1 MKKFEKGKRFLT
13 FLLVALMVVQQSSV
27 TTLAEELAEYTQE
40 AQNQD
45 TEAVAEVSEASE
57 PEASVP
63 DSDKAQ
69 EQQPAAEEPAAPAEQ
84 ETAEV
89 TEAPQATEAPAQE
102 TAPTEAPAQ
111 EAEQTEAPQENAA
124 VTETPQATEA
134 PVVTEAP
141 AETATKAQFS
151 GAVDNAT
158 ANVTLSQPIS
168 DKAVFVA
175 KQYSVD
181 SDYFANNA
189 EAAVSQWVAN
199 NGLTVLDATAY
210 DMHFE
215 ENGQEIAVNQSANVS
230 LSFNSPILTMT
241 GDAGVPSNIYVLH
254 IVNGQAVAAGSASQ
268 DGNGAVVAANV
279 VTEGFSPFVF
289 VKAVSGDAVEPAESS
304 ADLSNFVTSVT
315 LNGAEWNDNTTI
327 LPDTD
332 YEIELTFKENPEGM
346 QFNTAG
352 ELKYTLPDALL
363 NSWLASAQEFDLN
376 IDGHTVTGN
385 KAHLS
390 EDGRTLIVTLNNNDP
405 NLTGSGD
412 VHFWI
417 KIGAK
422 FDANKNGKEIK
433 FGASTNKTLHID
445 NSSSVSVNKT
455 HSDYDSNK
463 NELTYTVEV
472 TSKGA
477 NQKVQVTDALSGEIL
492 KFKEIKSITSNKR
505 DNLSQDVTPSENGFQ
520 YAVGDMVHD
529 EVVTITYTAEVD
541 YSKIPANGTVS
552 VDNKKNTA
560 SVTVDGKKKEEKTD
574 IYDKDINN
582 KISISKSMTGA
593 TENGVVTDPS
603 NIPWKLVVNESK
615 RASMSGKNITDT
627 IDSNSQAYM
636 HYTGSGITIKV
647 STGEVRNIP
656 WSGLNLAKDSNG
668 NIISWSYT
676 APESDGNVSY
686 EISYATAA
694 DNSSF
699 YDKTDLKNN
708 ASVDGGGSG
717 SATAPVG
724 PNEGNKGAAIAK
736 KGKLNSDRTKI
747 SWTITVTVPA
757 NGIPGATIVDS
768 LPCSDPYLDVYD
780 GEGITVKYL
789 DADETHTD
797 TLSQDRKTITVEF
810 SYRDTDGTI
819 KKGLKGTGEKR
830 RLEITY
836 STDVDPEWAQTDEAW
851 RYGHTNTAKL
861 TGPNIT
867 ASDTVHVTK
876 TSLSKSGQCNGTVKI
891 GNVDYPKF
899 DFTLT
904 FKGDVKDGDVI
915 TDTFPTE
922 YFKVYEE
929 PRWDGSTPYRIAGG
943 HQYHQGNETGG
954 VVSVKGTET
963 GAQFTVSSYPRN
975 ENGEYYAY
983 YKLTYTL
990 IPKDENALKEL
1001 QKLALADPNHTYKL
1015 HNEASWGGAAN
1026 QVDVDYT
1033 CKPLT
1038 KSDAFEYS
1046 TNKVHFT
1053 IKANEAGLKLNGGE
1067 SLTLTDTM
1075 STTLRYDA
1083 SSLVV
1088 KADGEDI
1095 TQKVVPNENNGTL
1108 TITGIPDEKVIEI
1121 TYDAR
1126 VLGSGQVTYSNR
1138 AELTGCG
1145 DGINISKTVTLNGS
1159 AGGGGSRLGIKIR
1172 KYKAGDQSSKLAGA
1186 VFQLYK
1192 RDDNGNGVPV
1202 TDKNDNIVTCTTNDD
1217 GNAELQT
1224 DMDKNGWAFVK
1235 DRTYYLVEITA
1246 PEGYQLDSTP
1256 IEFKFVDSPSASNEY
1271 YSGDTIYV
1279 ANEEKNEGHLV
1290 ITKTITGNR
1299 VTDEVKASLSFNVK
1313 NNATNNKE
1321 TYTLNDFTQDANG
1334 VWTKELDKVA
1344 GGYTVTE
1351 TASDV
1356 NGVKLSSV
1364 SYTID
1369 DRTSESGSEANVTVN
1384 KNQTTTVA
1392 FTNVYSREIQISKQ
1406 DILGNELAG
1415 ATLEIT
1421 GKADGSTDGIDPI
1434 QWISGEE
1441 KTVSLKPGSYILTEK
1456 EVPAGYVKAAPIS
1469 FTVDAAGNVKV
1480 GETKVDKLTMVD
1492 KYKENGVQISKTDV
1506 LGNEL
1511 GGATLEITGKENGSD
1526 KDIDPIRWTSGEEK
1540 TVNLKPGSYTLTE
1553 TEVPDGYVKAAPIS
1567 FTVDISGNVKV
1578 GKEKVDQITMVDNYT
1593 VHDIQISKQDI
1604 LGNELGGAT
1613 LEITGKADGSTDGID
1628 PIQWISGEEK
1638 TVSLKPGSYILTEKE
1653 VPAGYVKAAPI
1664 SFTVDA
1670 AGNVKV
1676 GESEVDKLTM
1686 VDEYDVHEIEINK
1699 TDITGNELE
1708 GAELEITGKET
1719 GSEEDIEP
1727 ISLISGA
1734 TSQKVSLKP
1743 GSYTLTETNAP
1754 KGYDI
1759 ADPINFTVDKDGN
1772 VKVGEDEVEKIIMV
1786 DELTERDI
1794 EISKV
1799 DLTTNTELEGAS
1811 LQITGTDIDGKE
1823 ITPIKWTSGDDGKN
1837 ENGTVKTHTV
1847 KLTAGI
1853 YTLSETAAPDGYKI
1867 AESIKFTI
1875 DKEGKVTSDTKDAV
1889 TGNKVTMK
1897 DEKKDTSA
1905 SISVTKN
1912 LKTVAG
1918 ENIYAVDQT
1927 FYVALY
1933 EDENCTKLAS
1943 EIKAL
1948 TFKNSTSE
1956 TVTFEGVEP
1965 NKTYYVGECTKDGVR
1980 YLSGVVAGTK
1990 YVAQFTDGNSVTV
2003 ETPNGSKAVYFD
2015 NRFMKFPDGFYKEG
2029 VLSIT
2034 KLFKDKT
2041 GKAKNSDE
2049 TFYAGIFD
2057 DEECTKLSENVA
2069 QNIIP
2074 LNLNGSS
2081 SVTAQ
2086 IKVSIAQGTSKT
2098 FYVTEVDKDG
2108 KPINEET
2115 FKYDVSVENGEVTFD
2130 ENNTSAE
2137 VTITNQEQ
2145 DEDKDKDK
2153 DKDKGKTTTTSSN
2166 ATSTKAVKTGDNTPI
2181 GIFVILLIAAIVVIG
2196 GGIYLKR
2203 RKK

>member
-736 KGKLNSDRTKI
+736 QGKLSADHKKI
-747 SWTITVTVPA
+747 TWTITVTVPV
-757 NGIPGATIVDS
+757 NGIPNATLVDS
-768 LPCSDPYLDVYD
+768 LPCSDPYLDAYD

-797 TLSQDRKTITVEF
+797 TLSQDGKTITIAF

-830 RLEITY
+830 TLEITY
-836 STDVDPEWAQTDEAW
+836 STNVDSEWAQTDEAW

-904 FKGDVKDGDVI
+904 FKGDVTDGDEV

-922 YFKVYEE
+922 YFKVYEN
-929 PRWDGSTPYRIAGG
+929 PQIAGSNN
-943 HQYHQGNETGG
+943 QWYQGETKGG
-954 VVSVKGTET
+954 NVSATST
-963 GAQFTVSSYPRN
+963 GFKIDSYPKDADN
-975 ENGEYYAY
+975 EYYKY
-983 YKLTYTL
+983 YQLRYTL

-1001 QKLALADPNHTYKL
+1001 QKLALVAPNHTYKL
-1015 HNEASWGGAAN
+1015 HNEASWGGADS

-1279 ANEEKNEGHLV
+1279 ANTEKPASGSVQVTKAFSGLEKLPEGFQ
-1290 ITKTITGNR
+1290 IKN
-1299 VTDEVKASLSFNVK
+1299 SFNDTVF
-1313 NNATNNKE
+1313 TVGNK
-1321 TYTLNDFTQDANG
+1321 
-1334 VWTKELDKVA
+1334 
-1344 GGYTVTE
+1344 
-1351 TASDV
+1351 
-1356 NGVKLSSV
+1356 
-1364 SYTID
+1364 
-1369 DRTSESGSEANVTVN
+1369 TSG
-1384 KNQTTTVA
+1384 
-1392 FTNVYSREIQISKQ
+1392 
-1406 DILGNELAG
+1406 
-1415 ATLEIT
+1415 T
-1421 GKADGSTDGIDPI
+1421 GKANDPYTWVI
-1434 QWISGEE
+1434 ENVPVGTEVTFTESGYDAEGYNLTINGKATSEENATKAVAKVTEEGKTAAAAFVNAYSRKVGNVQVTKAFSGLENLPEGFQITNNYNKDVFTVKNAEGKGTADDPYKWTIKNVPE
-1441 KTVSLKPGSYILTEK
+1441 KTEVTFTESGYDVSGY
-1456 EVPAGYVKAAPIS
+1456 EVTINQKATTDAEAGIVKATVVDKETVGAE
-1469 FTVDAAGNVKV
+1469 FTNEYRQKLGNVQV
-1480 GETKVDKLTMVD
+1480 TKVFSGLEKLPEGFQITNNINDTVFNVENASGKGTAEEPYTWTLENVPDKTEVIFTERGYDVSGYEVTINQKATTDAEAGIVKATVVD
-1492 KYKENGVQISKTDV
+1492 KE
-1506 LGNEL
+1506 
-1511 GGATLEITGKENGSD
+1511 
-1526 KDIDPIRWTSGEEK
+1526 
-1540 TVNLKPGSYTLTE
+1540 TV
-1553 TEVPDGYVKAAPIS
+1553 
-1567 FTVDISGNVKV
+1567 
-1578 GKEKVDQITMVDNYT
+1578 
-1593 VHDIQISKQDI
+1593 
-1604 LGNELGGAT
+1604 
-1613 LEITGKADGSTDGID
+1613 
-1628 PIQWISGEEK
+1628 
-1638 TVSLKPGSYILTEKE
+1638 
-1653 VPAGYVKAAPI
+1653 
-1664 SFTVDA
+1664 
-1670 AGNVKV
+1670 
-1676 GESEVDKLTM
+1676 
-1686 VDEYDVHEIEINK
+1686 
-1699 TDITGNELE
+1699 
-1708 GAELEITGKET
+1708 GAEFTNE
-1719 GSEEDIEP
+1719 
-1727 ISLISGA
+1727 
-1734 TSQKVSLKP
+1734 
-1743 GSYTLTETNAP
+1743 YTP
-1754 KGYDI
+1754 K
-1759 ADPINFTVDKDGN
+1759 
-1772 VKVGEDEVEKIIMV
+1772 
-1786 DELTERDI
+1786 ERDI

-1799 DLTTNTELEGAS
+1799 DLTNNTELKGAS
-1811 LQITGTDIDGKE
+1811 LQITKDNDETFE
-1823 ITPIKWTSGDDGKN
+1823 PIKWISGETKEDQNEDGSAKPH
-1837 ENGTVKTHTV
+1837 KV
-1847 KLTAGI
+1847 KLTAGT

-1875 DKEGKVTSDTKDAV
+1875 DKEGKVTSETKDAV

-2034 KLFKDKT
+2034 KLFKDKA